1 MRTAVLWVKKG
12 IYMYTIRQGEILLSF
27 RLLTLPY
34 LPTSP
39 PNTFTFTFF
48 RGYLI
53 VLGEEKKERKEKEKK
68 KKKIGWTADRGQPI
82 SVPKYKIRSDT

>member
-1 MRTAVLWVKKG
+1 
-12 IYMYTIRQGEILLSF
+12 MYTIRQGEILLSF

-53 VLGEEKKERKEKEKK
+53 CFGREKKGKEKKKK

>member
-1 MRTAVLWVKKG
+1 
-12 IYMYTIRQGEILLSF
+12 MYEYIRQGEILLSF

-48 RGYLI
+48 SRISYCFGR
-53 VLGEEKKERKEKEKK
+53 EKKGKEIKVKKK